1 MQEQIL
7 SELSSSNN
15 NQLYNNSKNAEKQFL
30 IFQKLKNKDVK
41 IINDS
46 EEGIFT
52 NKFDFFLK
60 KHNIKKFL
68 LIY

>member
-52 NKFDFFLK
+52 NKFDFF
-60 KHNIKKFL
+60 
-68 LIY
+68 

>member
-7 SELSSSNN
+7 NELNSSNN
-15 NQLYNNSKNAEKQFL
+15 NQMYNNSKNAEKPFL